1 MKGVQPNGMA
11 LGESSS
17 FWTEFSLEN
26 GGSDDTYLAGLF
38 GEFSEAKA
46 NNALDLAKA
55 QSTLAVADIIH
66 VVLLAVK
73 HPPRNWHSDVRAPAA
88 LRIKRTA

>member
-1 MKGVQPNGMA
+1 MKGVQPNGVA

-26 GGSDDTYLAGLF
+26 GGSNDTYLAGLF

-46 NNALDLAKA
+46 NNALDLANA
-55 QSTLAVADIIH
+55 QSTPAIADIIH
-66 VVLLAVK
+66 VVSLAVK
-73 HPPRNWHSDVRAPAA
+73 HPPRNWRSVMHALGA
-88 LRIKRTA
+88 LRIKRAA